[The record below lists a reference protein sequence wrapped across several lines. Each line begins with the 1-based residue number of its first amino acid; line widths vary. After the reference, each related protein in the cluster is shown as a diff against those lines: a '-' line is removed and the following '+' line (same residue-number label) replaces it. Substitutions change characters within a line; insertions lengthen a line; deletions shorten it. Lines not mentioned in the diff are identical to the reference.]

1 MTAGF
6 RFPRE
11 RRLRK
16 RREYL
21 LVQGRGRRLGGK
33 HFQFFVLRRAE
44 PRAASR
50 QVAVAAAARFGITV
64 TRKVGNAV
72 VRNRIKRIVREG
84 CRRVPDLFPAGTDL
98 VILARPSAAGARLTD
113 VTSELADVARRLGSG
128 GAAR

>member
-1 MTAGF
+1 VPAGF

-21 LVQGRGRRLGGK
+21 LVQGRGRRVSGK

-44 PRAASR
+44 RAVPSR

-84 CRRVPDLFPAGTDL
+84 CRRAPDLFPAGTDL
-98 VILARPSAAGARLTD
+98 VILARPSAAGAGLSD
-113 VTSELADVARRLGSG
+113 VTRELVELARRLGAG
-128 GAAR
+128 GSQR